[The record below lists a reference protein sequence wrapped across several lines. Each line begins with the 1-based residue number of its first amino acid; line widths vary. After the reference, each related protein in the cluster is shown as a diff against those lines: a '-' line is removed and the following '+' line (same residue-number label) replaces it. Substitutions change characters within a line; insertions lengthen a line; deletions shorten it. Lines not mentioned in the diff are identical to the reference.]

1 MANFVTSIRLVCAAV
16 LIFTPAFSPA
26 FYALY
31 LLAGVSDM
39 TDGFIARRT
48 NSVSRF
54 GATLDTLADFS
65 FAAVCLIKLLPLLEL
80 PRWLLIFTLL
90 ISAIKITNVLSGF
103 ILHRR
108 FVSEHTKLNKLTG
121 ALLFALPLAV
131 SFVPLSICGGVVCA
145 VATLAAIQ
153 EGHLIRTGTII
164 E

>member
-1 MANFVTSIRLVCAAV
+1 MANFVTSIRLLCAAA
-16 LIFTPAFSPA
+16 LAFLPAFSPG
-26 FYALY
+26 FYVLY

-39 TDGFIARRT
+39 ADGFIARRT
-48 NSVSRF
+48 NSASRF

-80 PRWLLIFTLL
+80 PCWLLIFTLL
-90 ISAIKITNVLSGF
+90 IAAIKLVNVLSGF

-108 FVSEHTKLNKLTG
+108 FVPEHTKLNKLTG

-131 SFVPLSICGGVVCA
+131 SFVPLSICGGVVCT
-145 VATLAAIQ
+145 VAALAAIQ
-153 EGHLIRTGTII
+153 EGHLIRTGKII

>member
-16 LIFTPAFSPA
+16 LIFTPTFSPA

-39 TDGFIARRT
+39 TDGWIARRT

-54 GATLDTLADFS
+54 GAALDTVADFA
-65 FAAVCLIKLLPLLEL
+65 FAAVCLIRLLPLLHI
-80 PRWLLIFTLL
+80 PRWMLVWTLL
-90 ISAIKITNVLSGF
+90 IAAIKVVNVLSGF
-103 ILHRR
+103 IVHNR
-108 FVSEHTKLNKLTG
+108 FVPEHTLLNKLTG

-131 SFVPLSICGGVVCA
+131 SFVPLSFCGGVVCA
-145 VATLAAIQ
+145 VATMAAVQ
-153 EGHLIRTGTII
+153 EGHFIRTGKII

>member
-16 LIFTPAFSPA
+16 LIFTPTFSPA

-39 TDGFIARRT
+39 TDGWIARRT
-48 NSVSRF
+48 NSVSRL
-54 GATLDTLADFS
+54 GATLDTVADFA
-65 FAAVCLIKLLPLLEL
+65 FAAVCLIRLLPLLHI
-80 PRWLLIFTLL
+80 PRWLLAWTLL
-90 ISAIKITNVLSGF
+90 IAAIKLVNVISGF
-103 ILHRR
+103 VVHRR
-108 FVSEHTKLNKLTG
+108 FVSEHTLMNKLTG

-131 SFVPLSICGGVVCA
+131 SFVPLTICGSVVCA

-153 EGHLIRTGTII
+153 EGHFIRTGKVI